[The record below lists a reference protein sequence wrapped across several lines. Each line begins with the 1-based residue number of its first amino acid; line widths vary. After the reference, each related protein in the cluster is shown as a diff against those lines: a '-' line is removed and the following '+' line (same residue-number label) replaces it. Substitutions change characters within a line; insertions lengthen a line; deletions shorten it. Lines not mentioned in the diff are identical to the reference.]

1 MVAVAIVTV
10 VVLAVVVGLG
20 LLIFR
25 LQRKAQDEVP
35 RVADGGTRGNRVVAV
50 ADDGTAVTEADDAPA
65 GPRAGD
71 DAFEHVL
78 GEDLGA
84 RHGAGPGE
92 AGGER

>member
-35 RVADGGTRGNRVVAV
+35 RVAGGGTHGDRVVAV

-71 DAFEHVL
+71 DAFERVL
-78 GEDLGA
+78 GEELDA
-84 RHGAGPGE
+84 RHKAEPGE
-92 AGGER
+92 TGGGR